1 MNDLQGSSTSSLA
14 SSLASLADQFQSRS
28 MQFKRISSS
37 WVALHPRPKGVI
49 QFVGGAF
56 YGTRPTWHYRYFLSA
71 LFDAGYT
78 IIALPFR
85 FTLHHWSVALDLLE
99 EHYRVRQAILNSL
112 LQESNRS
119 SDYAFYSN
127 AAHYTWVGHS
137 LGCKYVILLEILNDG
152 WEKFSDQAAEV
163 GLEKAQLDTI
173 QSHLMQVAQVRDRL
187 NEKMQNADHFG
198 GSIDSEQPS
207 IYNQSAILIAP
218 VIADLAA
225 AIPLRSLQQGCEL
238 MGLKIVPTVEQTYN
252 LIAHSQSFN
261 LLQVL
266 QFQQDCVA
274 KSTCDR
280 LLPSLKS
287 PMSKA
292 IATAAI
298 VGKHLEPVGLKIGP
312 YVADFNPLD
321 KFIAPLQSRQLEA
334 IVLKMLLFDAGEVV

>member
-1 MNDLQGSSTSSLA
+1 MNDLQFSSA
-14 SSLASLADQFQSRS
+14 SAVDQVQSRS

-56 YGTRPTWHYRYFLSA
+56 YGTRPTWHYRYFLST

-85 FTLHHWSVALDLLE
+85 FTFHHWNVALDLLE
-99 EHYRVRQAILNSL
+99 EHYRVRQAILNVL
-112 LQESNRS
+112 PRESSRS
-119 SDYAFYSN
+119 GDYAFYAD

-152 WEKFSDQAAEV
+152 WAKFSEQAAAL
-163 GLEKAQLDTI
+163 GLEKSQLDTI
-173 QSHLMQVAQVRDRL
+173 QSHLMRVAQVHDQL
-187 NEKMQNADHFG
+187 NENSQSADRWS
-198 GSIDSEQPS
+198 GSIESERPS
-207 IYNQSAILIAP
+207 IHNQAAILMAP

-238 MGLKIVPTVEQTYN
+238 MGLKIVPTVEQTYD
-252 LIAHSQSFN
+252 LIHHSQSFN

-266 QFQQDCVA
+266 QFQQDLVA
-274 KSTCDR
+274 KPTCDR
-280 LLPSLKS
+280 LVLSLKS
-287 PMSKA
+287 PMSKVLS
-292 IATAAI
+292 TSAI
-298 VGKHLEPVGLKIGP
+298 VGKHLEPVGLQIGP

-321 KFIAPLQSRQLEA
+321 KFIAPRQSRQLEA
-334 IVLKMLLFDAGEVV
+334 IVLKMLL